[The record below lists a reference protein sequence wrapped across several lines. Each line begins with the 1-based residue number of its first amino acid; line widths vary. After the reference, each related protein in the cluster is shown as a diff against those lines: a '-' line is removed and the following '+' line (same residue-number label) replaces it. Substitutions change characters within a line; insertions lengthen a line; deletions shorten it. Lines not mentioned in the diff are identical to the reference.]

1 MATCIG
7 PDGTLSLGDCL
18 IFQGSTAT
26 SEYSSTSS
34 LINNILPNVYI
45 AGGLI
50 IFIMIVMG
58 GFTIISNAGNPDK
71 IKDGS
76 KTITSA
82 IMGLLVLFASYW
94 IIQIIQVVTGAS
106 ILNSNL

>member
-1 MATCIG
+1 MAC
-7 PDGTLSLGDCL
+7 PENLGECL
-18 IFQGSTAT
+18 KLQNNSNV
-26 SEYSSTSS
+26 SSTYPGFSS

-50 IFIMIVMG
+50 IFFMIVIG

-82 IMGLLVLFASYW
+82 IIGLVVLFASYW
-94 IIQIIQVVTGAS
+94 IIQIIQVITGAS